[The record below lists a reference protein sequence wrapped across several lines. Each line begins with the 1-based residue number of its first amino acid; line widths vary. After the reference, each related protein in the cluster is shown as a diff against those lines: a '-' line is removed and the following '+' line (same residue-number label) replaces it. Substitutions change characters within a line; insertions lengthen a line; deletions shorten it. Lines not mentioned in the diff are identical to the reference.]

1 MGGNSEATRVSG
13 VNTKNVRLGVF
24 VTMGIYVA
32 IASVILTARS
42 ASAQIAAGQ
51 GMEIDAIAAVVIG
64 GTSLSGGNAN
74 VLGTLVGCIIVGV
87 VNNSLNLLGV
97 DSNWQVIAK
106 GLLILI
112 AIVLDVVS
120 TRFYA
125 RLSTKSQL

>member
-1 MGGNSEATRVSG
+1 
-13 VNTKNVRLGVF
+13 
-24 VTMGIYVA
+24 
-32 IASVILTARS
+32 
-42 ASAQIAAGQ
+42 
-51 GMEIDAIAAVVIG
+51 
-64 GTSLSGGNAN
+64 
-74 VLGTLVGCIIVGV
+74 V

-125 RLSTKSQL
+125 RLSKKNQL